1 MASGAPSRATMVSR
15 LAKEKWNLRTR
26 NRRSSRERSM
36 SGPSQNRFVIGS
48 VALLYFLISVSSFA
62 QNAGDSGAHYRD
74 LAASNRSLAADYR
87 NRAQAWRDLAQKAR
101 SRQSKS
107 NSAAMKQILG
117 D

>member
-1 MASGAPSRATMVSR
+1 MVSR
-15 LAKEKWNLRTR
+15 LAKDKWNLRTR

-36 SGPSQNRFVIGS
+36 SRPSQNRFVIGS

-87 NRAQAWRDLAQKAR
+87 GDPVKFENSDPAVHYLSIALSIRA
-101 SRQSKS
+101 
-107 NSAAMKQILG
+107 
-117 D
+117 